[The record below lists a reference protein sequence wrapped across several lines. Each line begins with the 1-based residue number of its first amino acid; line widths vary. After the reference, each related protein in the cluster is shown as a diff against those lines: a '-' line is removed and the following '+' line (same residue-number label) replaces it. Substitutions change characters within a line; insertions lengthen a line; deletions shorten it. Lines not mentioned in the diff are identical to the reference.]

1 MDYFSDNAVKTD
13 ENIEIRERIM
23 AAAEELFS
31 EKGFSSTT
39 VREITRK
46 ANCNLAAINYHF
58 QGKDNLYVEVIKKN
72 LKILRDVR
80 IEGINKVLKENP
92 KNVTL
97 EQLLKA
103 FGESFIEPLVEQGR
117 GQRFMKIMI
126 HEMLEPRLPKQAFA
140 DEVLIPTIKAFGD
153 ALKRIYPDISE
164 KDIFMNVISIIG
176 QLMHTIHL
184 NEIFKEEIHMR
195 EQFPSMKEMME
206 NIVKFSAA
214 GIRAAVE
221 TKA

>member
-23 AAAEELFS
+23 GVAEELFS

-39 VREITRK
+39 VREITKK

-58 QGKDNLYVEVIKKN
+58 QGKDNLYVEVIKRN

-80 IEGINKVLKENP
+80 IESINKVLKENP
-92 KNVTL
+92 QNVTL

-103 FGESFIEPLVEQGR
+103 FAESFIEPLVEKGR

-126 HEMLEPRLPKQAFA
+126 HEMLEPRLPKRTFA
-140 DEVLIPTIKAFGD
+140 DEVAIPTIKAFGD

-184 NEIFKEEIHMR
+184 NEIFKEEVHMQ
-195 EQFPSMKEMME
+195 EQFPSTKEMME

-214 GIRAAVE
+214 GIRATVE

>member
-1 MDYFSDNAVKTD
+1 MVYFSNKAIKTD
-13 ENIEIRERIM
+13 EHVKIRERIM

-31 EKGFSSTT
+31 ERGFSSTT

-72 LKILRDVR
+72 LRILRDVR

-92 KNVTL
+92 ESVTL
-97 EQLLKA
+97 EQLLRA
-103 FGESFIEPLVEQGR
+103 FAESFIEPFAEKGR

-126 HEMLEPRLPKQAFA
+126 HEMLEPRLPKHTFA
-140 DEVLIPTIKAFGD
+140 EEVAIPTMKAFGN
-153 ALKRIYPDISE
+153 ALKKIYPDISE
-164 KDIFMNVISIIG
+164 KDVFMNVISIIG

-184 NEIFKEEIHMR
+184 NEIYKDEMHMQ
-195 EQFPSMKEMME
+195 EKIPGMKEMME

-214 GIRAAVE
+214 GIRATVE
-221 TKA
+221 KKE